1 MDNQPKTRQEI
12 KKRKEKKAFSQKHV
26 RAQEKLL
33 KKNS

>member
-1 MDNQPKTRQEI
+1 MDPPKTRQEL

-33 KKNS
+33 SKHQK